1 MDQALII
8 VIGIGTGIA
17 ALGLLVQLGLW
28 LAIYG
33 VGGRMQKAVAGV
45 TPKVRSLTSVA
56 REVGN
61 ELKGEALL
69 LRNSMRDAITIT
81 KRDVATVKSL
91 RSRATGIVQHER
103 EKVDDVFEDA
113 VTRARQTSRFVGR
126 QIATPIRGIA
136 RAIRR
141 LRRAA

>member
-8 VIGIGTGIA
+8 IIGIGTGIA

-33 VGGRMQKAVAGV
+33 VARRMQKAVAGV
-45 TPKVRSLTSVA
+45 TPKARNLTAVA
-56 REVGN
+56 REVAN
-61 ELKGEALL
+61 EVKGEALL
-69 LRNSMRDAITIT
+69 FRNSMREAISIT

-91 RSRATGIVQHER
+91 RSRAAGIVRHER
-103 EKVDDVFEDA
+103 EEVDDVFEDA
-113 VTRARQTSRFVGR
+113 ITRARQTSRFVGHR
-126 QIATPIRGIA
+126 IATPIRGIA

-141 LRRAA
+141 LRHAA